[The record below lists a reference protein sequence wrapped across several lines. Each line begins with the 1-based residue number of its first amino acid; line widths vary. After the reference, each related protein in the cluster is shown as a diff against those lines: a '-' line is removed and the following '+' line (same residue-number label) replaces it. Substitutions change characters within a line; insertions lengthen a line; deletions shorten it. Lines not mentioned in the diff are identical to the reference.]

1 MKIWPLFALMSIIVS
16 CTHSGAK
23 KGGSGQDRIDSTA
36 IADYYAKA
44 MLSADSSD
52 YYKTKAEEVTLD
64 NGSVKCLATNL
75 FLKGKNFLYTGQLDS
90 VDAIANKGLR
100 MQFQLED
107 IGFRGKFYNLK
118 GNVAG
123 YRRNLYASLEYYVK
137 AQKMFESIG
146 DFNSLAGIYNN
157 IANNYF
163 SLKDYKTAHKYA
175 AKAYKLL
182 NKVQED
188 RIKTNILSTYAIA
201 LNKTEQPQKALFIEA
216 KADSIASATND
227 VLAKLASTIG
237 YAEIYKTAKQFDKA
251 ETYYAKCIELS
262 KKTGIKH
269 FELISKVGLLSI
281 YEEQHNFQL
290 IIDNADSLLLLAQEL
305 NNLDVLHTSKR
316 IIGRAYA
323 QKGEFKKG
331 FEYLNESY
339 DLYSTTAGIEN
350 QKNINE
356 LGVKYE
362 SEKKGKKILEQRYQ
376 IAKQQTELGK
386 RQTII
391 ITLSLLVMLGALV
404 LFFRRRLLR
413 SKQAL
418 LLLQLEQKVNESVQ
432 KGEEAERKRLAFEIH
447 DGIAATLTGI
457 SYKLTND
464 TTDKEEVIQLLK
476 GLQEDSRKIAHNLM
490 PVDFDKTNLVDT
502 VKATCERMS
511 TPAVEIIVLDHTE
524 GLVLNNARSH
534 LIYRTVQELI
544 GNALKYAQ
552 CNSIFVKFER
562 INTILKIEVEDD
574 GVGIA
579 TADVESGL
587 KSIKERVAALQ
598 GRLAIHSQEQGT
610 SVEILVDL

>member
-1 MKIWPLFALMSIIVS
+1 M
-16 CTHSGAK
+16 
-23 KGGSGQDRIDSTA
+23 
-36 IADYYAKA
+36 
-44 MLSADSSD
+44 
-52 YYKTKAEEVTLD
+52 EE
-64 NGSVKCLATNL
+64 K
-75 FLKGKNFLYTGQLDS
+75 
-90 VDAIANKGLR
+90 
-100 MQFQLED
+100 E
-107 IGFRGKFYNLK
+107 
-118 GNVAG
+118 
-123 YRRNLYASLEYYVK
+123 
-137 AQKMFESIG
+137 
-146 DFNSLAGIYNN
+146 
-157 IANNYF
+157 
-163 SLKDYKTAHKYA
+163 
-175 AKAYKLL
+175 
-182 NKVQED
+182 
-188 RIKTNILSTYAIA
+188 
-201 LNKTEQPQKALFIEA
+201 
-216 KADSIASATND
+216 
-227 VLAKLASTIG
+227 
-237 YAEIYKTAKQFDKA
+237 
-251 ETYYAKCIELS
+251 
-262 KKTGIKH
+262 IKH

-281 YEEQHNFQL
+281 YEEKHNFQQ

-331 FEYLNESY
+331 FDYLNESY

-464 TTDKEEVIQLLK
+464 TTDKDEVIQLLK

-511 TPAVEIIVLDHTE
+511 TPTVEIIVLDHTE
-524 GLVLNNARSH
+524 GLVLSNARSH

-562 INTILKIEVEDD
+562 ANTILKIEVEDD

-579 TADVESGL
+579 KADVESGL